1 MQAIRVHP
9 SQPPSPPYTPSNP
22 APSTSLHL
30 ERIPI
35 PKPTIPGSLLIRIN
49 ASTIIRD
56 MLTWPETYAHPYI
69 IPGND
74 FAGTVVEVV
83 PGPGGESAFQV
94 GDEVFGM
101 VHADRPSTW
110 AEYAVVLESEVARKP
125 GAVGWEEAAA
135 LPLSG
140 MTGFEALFEHGGLD
154 LPDWEKSSSVE
165 MGMTKPEREKEV
177 LITGAAGGVGIYLV
191 QLAAAA
197 AGVRVTAA
205 SSSNARNAEFLR
217 ELGAHEVIEYS
228 ALDGQRDRF
237 DAIVD
242 TVGGETLARCW
253 ELVREGGSLIS
264 VDSASF
270 NFVEEH
276 TARGIRRAG
285 VKALFF
291 IVKGSSRALRVLG
304 ELVDRGLLKAFV
316 AGSYPIERA
325 REAYD
330 FANGRYT
337 GRGKVVLTL

>member
-22 APSTSLHL
+22 ASSTSLHL
-30 ERIPI
+30 DKTPI
-35 PKPTIPGSLLIRIN
+35 PTPKEPGSVLIRIK

-56 MLTWPETYAHPYI
+56 MLTWPETYAHPYS

-74 FAGTVVEVV
+74 FAGTVVQVV
-83 PGPGGESAFQV
+83 PGPGGQSAFQV

-101 VHADRPSTW
+101 VHADRPCTW

-125 GAVGWEEAAA
+125 VAVGWEGAAA

-154 LPDWEKSSSVE
+154 LPDWGDSSSVE
-165 MGMTKPEREKEV
+165 TKEKQKEV

-205 SSSNARNAEFLR
+205 SSSSARNGEFLR

-228 ALDGQRDRF
+228 ALEGVKGRF
-237 DAIVD
+237 DVIID

-253 ELVREGGSLIS
+253 EYVRDGGSLVS
-264 VDSASF
+264 VDSASYD
-270 NFVEEH
+270 FVEEH
-276 TARGIRRAG
+276 RKKGIARDG

-291 IVKGSSRALRVLG
+291 IVRGSSRALSFLG

-316 AGSYPIERA
+316 AGSYPIDRA

>member
-30 ERIPI
+30 DKVPI
-35 PKPTIPGSLLIRIN
+35 PSPKEPGTLLIRIK

-56 MLTWPETYAHPYI
+56 MLTWPETYAHPYA

-83 PGPGGESAFQV
+83 PTPGGESAFQV

-125 GAVGWEEAAA
+125 RAVGWEGAAA

-154 LPDWEKSSSVE
+154 LPDWGESPSVE
-165 MGMTKPEREKEV
+165 KKEEKEKEV

-197 AGVRVTAA
+197 AAGVRVTAA
-205 SSSNARNAEFLR
+205 SSSNARNGEFLR

-228 ALDGQRDRF
+228 ALEGVTGRF
-237 DAIVD
+237 DVIID
-242 TVGGETLARCW
+242 TVGGETLAKCW
-253 ELVREGGSLIS
+253 EYVRDGGSLIS

-270 NFVEEH
+270 DFVEEH
-276 TARGIRRAG
+276 RKKGIARDG

-291 IVKGSSRALRVLG
+291 IVRGSSRALSVLG

-316 AGSYPIERA
+316 AGSYPIGRV
-325 REAYD
+325 REAYN